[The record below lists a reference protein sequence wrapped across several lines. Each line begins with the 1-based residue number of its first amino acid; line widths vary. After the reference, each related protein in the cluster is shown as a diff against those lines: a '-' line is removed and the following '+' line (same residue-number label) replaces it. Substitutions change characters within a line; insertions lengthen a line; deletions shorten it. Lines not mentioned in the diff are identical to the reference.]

1 MYALTICKCLHE
13 FLLYSSIT
21 RQCSR
26 PFVIKLDHFAHGV
39 LMGYYFWNKPILVW
53 RYRFSS
59 DQIVCSLG
67 EPFHPKQPDHFILR
81 MIISLFFEPIR
92 NSSRDHLR
100 FAYAIWHD
108 CIFGGKSTHIT
119 AHFAFTTSCKSG
131 KLCRQFPVCLS
142 FLAPQITLR
151 ANFKDVIFCG
161 SILLF

>member
-1 MYALTICKCLHE
+1 MRE

-21 RQCSR
+21 QKCTR

-39 LMGYYFWNKPILVW
+39 LMDYYFWNKPFLVW
-53 RYRFSS
+53 RYRFNICQTTASH
-59 DQIVCSLG
+59 CSLG
-67 EPFHPKQPDHFILR
+67 EPFHTKQPDHFILR
-81 MIISLFFEPIR
+81 MIISLLFEPIR

-131 KLCRQFPVCLS
+131 KLCRQFPLCLS
-142 FLAPQITLR
+142 FLALQITLR
-151 ANFKDVIFCG
+151 ANFKGVIFCG